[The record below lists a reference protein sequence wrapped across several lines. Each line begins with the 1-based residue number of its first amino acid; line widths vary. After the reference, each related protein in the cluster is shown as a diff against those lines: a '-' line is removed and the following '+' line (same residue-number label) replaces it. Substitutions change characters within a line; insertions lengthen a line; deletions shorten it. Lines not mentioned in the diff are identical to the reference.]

1 MFCKLQI
8 YLTQNS
14 NEDLSCT
21 KWYGNQVAIKVSVG
35 LLFQKQHIL
44 LEITEASDNRPP
56 EFHPLGC
63 TNSRNIKISEW
74 NIMGLEFKDGLKF

>member
-44 LEITEASDNRPP
+44 LEITEASDNPQSFIRWVVQTPGI
-56 EFHPLGC
+56 LKNQNGISWAW
-63 TNSRNIKISEW
+63 NSKTA
-74 NIMGLEFKDGLKF
+74 